1 MPKKKQPE
9 FKMRMDN
16 GDTESL
22 FAEERGE
29 LKLEKLTQKVTII
42 SILLPVLI
50 GVILVISYLD
60 IKSRVST
67 VQDTGESGV
76 ESLSQNLE
84 SRFSSLSVKFAA
96 LDEMLNQ
103 KIEKSDKAQLSLQ
116 KRLIESEKSIRW
128 LSKIKAGKKTFEA
141 KSADI
146 DTRLEAIRTDLQTL
160 DSNLNSLDQSV
171 KQELVELVA
180 LVEKSENA
188 VLGIQAQVAEK
199 IDRAEAE
206 KIIGKQKETLLASI
220 EAMGLRLEK
229 QIVLN
234 RQRIAAVK
242 EKASGKKSPVKTKKA
257 SPAKTK
263 APQPSPNPAVK
274 PAPAPEK
281 VEKPAE
287 PENPAPKPG
296 EIVEQDL

>member
-1 MPKKKQPE
+1 MPKKSQTE

-22 FAEERGE
+22 FAEERSD
-29 LKLEKLTQKVTII
+29 LRLEKLTQKVTII

-76 ESLSQNLE
+76 QSLSQNLE

-96 LDEMLNQ
+96 LEEAYA
-103 KIEKSDKAQLSLQ
+103 EKSKQTDKTQLGVQ
-116 KRLIESEKSIRW
+116 KRLKEAEKSVRW
-128 LSKIKAGKKTFEA
+128 LSKIKAGKKTFDQ

-146 DTRLEAIRTDLQTL
+146 DTRLEAIKTDLQTL
-160 DSNLNSLDQSV
+160 DSNLSSLDQSV

-180 LVEKSENA
+180 LVEKSGNTL
-188 VLGIQAQVAEK
+188 LGFQGQVTEK
-199 IDRAEAE
+199 MDRAEAE
-206 KIIGKQKETLLASI
+206 KLIAKQNKALLASI

-234 RQRIAAVK
+234 RQKIAAVK
-242 EKASGKKSPVKTKKA
+242 NKAAVKKSTSKPASAPKKA
-257 SPAKTK
+257 QTP
-263 APQPSPNPAVK
+263 K
-274 PAPAPEK
+274 PAPAPKETQAPK
-281 VEKPAE
+281 PAPKQSEKPAQA
-287 PENPAPKPG
+287 APKPG

>member
-1 MPKKKQPE
+1 MRKKSQSE

-16 GDTESL
+16 GETESL
-22 FAEERGE
+22 FAEERRD
-29 LKLEKLTQKVTII
+29 LRLEKLTQKVTII

-50 GVILVISYLD
+50 GVILIISYLD

-76 ESLSQNLE
+76 QSLSQNLE

-96 LDEMLNQ
+96 LEEAFTQNSKQTD
-103 KIEKSDKAQLSLQ
+103 KSRMALQ
-116 KRLIESEKSIRW
+116 KRLKEAEKSVRW
-128 LSKIKAGKKTFEA
+128 LSKTKAGKKTFEQ

-146 DTRLEAIRTDLQTL
+146 DTRFEAIKTDLQTL
-160 DSNLNSLDQSV
+160 DSNLSSLDQSV
-171 KQELVELVA
+171 KQELAELVA
-180 LVEKSENA
+180 LVEKSGNTL
-188 VLGIQAQVAEK
+188 LGFQANVAEK

-206 KIIGKQKETLLASI
+206 KLIDKQKKALLASI

-234 RQRIAAVK
+234 RQKIAAVK
-242 EKASGKKSPVKTKKA
+242 AAAAGKKSVGKATSAPKKTQT
-257 SPAKTK
+257 SKT
-263 APQPSPNPAVK
+263 APKQADKPG
-274 PAPAPEK
+274 PAPKQA
-281 VEKPAE
+281 EKPDK
-287 PENPAPKPG
+287 PVQSAPKPG